1 MIILSILVSSIMSIV
16 SLLHFY
22 WAFGGHYGLNSA
34 GPSLEGQKDFIPGR
48 ILIFIVASL
57 LAGLA
62 ILSVQL
68 IWPWQPIESL
78 VAYAGYLVSVAF
90 IIRGIGD
97 FKYVGLF
104 KKVYNS
110 NFAKLDTKYFSPL
123 IIFLGVAYALLSKY
137 SI

>member
-1 MIILSILVSSIMSIV
+1 MVTLSIVVSSVMLLV

-22 WAFGGHYGLNSA
+22 WAFGGQYGLRSA
-34 GPSLEGQKDFIPGR
+34 GPSLESGKNFIPSR
-48 ILIFIVASL
+48 LLTSVVACL
-57 LAGLA
+57 LSGLA
-62 ILSVQL
+62 VLSVQL
-68 IWPWQPIESL
+68 VWPWQPFKSFIH
-78 VAYAGYLVSVAF
+78 YIGYFVSFIF

-123 IIFLGVAYALLSKY
+123 IILLGIAYGLLSKY
-137 SI
+137 GV